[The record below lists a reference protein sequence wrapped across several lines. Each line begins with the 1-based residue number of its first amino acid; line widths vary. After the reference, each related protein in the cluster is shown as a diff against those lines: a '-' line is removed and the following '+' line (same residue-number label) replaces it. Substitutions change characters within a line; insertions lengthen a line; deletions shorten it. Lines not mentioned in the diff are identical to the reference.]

1 MFISDVPWLSVWIV
15 KFFLVVLLDCKIS
28 WIVFLKCQINGCLLE
43 WLDSSIIFLGR
54 WGSLRSWPSA
64 GDVERQGWIWNF
76 IVTMILTVRIDIKRT
91 EQLETRNLG
100 CTQYIGI
107 LIDWLMVSY
116 EHVSD
121 IGGLLTVF
129 GAIQIRN
136 NVNVLFADIAA
147 RRVMQKIGKTTN
159 TIAITLR
166 WIVDNIN
173 ALYHQLTLQKE
184 NLKILNSFSQVRNFQ
199 RQSRPAA
206 AVAKL
211 IDKKVVIT
219 KYFVKNTW

>member
-15 KFFLVVLLDCKIS
+15 KFILVVLLDCKIS

-107 LIDWLMVSY
+107 LIDWLIHMNMCLILVVCWLFLVQFKLEIMSMFCLQILQPGVSCKRL
-116 EHVSD
+116 EKPQTPLQ
-121 IGGLLTVF
+121 LL
-129 GAIQIRN
+129 
-136 NVNVLFADIAA
+136 
-147 RRVMQKIGKTTN
+147 
-159 TIAITLR
+159 
-166 WIVDNIN
+166 
-173 ALYHQLTLQKE
+173 
-184 NLKILNSFSQVRNFQ
+184 
-199 RQSRPAA
+199 
-206 AVAKL
+206 
-211 IDKKVVIT
+211 
-219 KYFVKNTW
+219 

>member
-1 MFISDVPWLSVWIV
+1 MVRFLNYLLGQVRQPEKLAKCRGCRKARLDL
-15 KFFLVVLLDCKIS
+15 KFYSYNDFDCQN
-28 WIVFLKCQINGCLLE
+28 WYQ
-43 WLDSSIIFLGR
+43 
-54 WGSLRSWPSA
+54 
-64 GDVERQGWIWNF
+64 
-76 IVTMILTVRIDIKRT
+76 TYRT
-91 EQLETRNLG
+91 TGNQKFRLYPP
-100 CTQYIGI
+100 QYIGI